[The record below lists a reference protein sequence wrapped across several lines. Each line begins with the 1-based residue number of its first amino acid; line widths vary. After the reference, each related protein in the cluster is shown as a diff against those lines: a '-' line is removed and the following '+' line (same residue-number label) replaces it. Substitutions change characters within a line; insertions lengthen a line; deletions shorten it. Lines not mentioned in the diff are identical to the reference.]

1 MKKEFENKTMIA
13 DLTAQFLLYKLPIAH
28 AFIKKF
34 LVIYFDKGT
43 DSLVI

>member
-1 MKKEFENKTMIA
+1 MKKEFKGGAVIA
-13 DLTAQFLLYKLPIAH
+13 DLTSQFLLYKLPIAH

-34 LVIYFDKGT
+34 LFIYFDKDT